1 MILAV
6 ILFNFLTILPV
17 AMLLEVSEVNYYY
30 AFSDLYHSNWVLDTS
45 ENDYLLKCIKGCQ
58 KTSDCIGMA
67 VQKLLTE
74 DLPEAS
80 ENLTRTC
87 HMLSKIDM
95 GDCSEGK
102 CENTGYEV
110 FTVR

>member
-1 MILAV
+1 MILAL
-6 ILFNFLTILPV
+6 ILGNLIILP
-17 AMLLEVSEVNYYY
+17 AATLIEISEISYHY
-30 AFSDLYHSNWVLDTS
+30 AFSDLYHNNWILNTS

-58 KTSDCIGMA
+58 KSSDCIGMA
-67 VQKLLTE
+67 VQRLLIE
-74 DLPEAS
+74 DLPDAS

-95 GDCSEGK
+95 ADCSEGK
-102 CENTGYEV
+102 CDNAGFEV